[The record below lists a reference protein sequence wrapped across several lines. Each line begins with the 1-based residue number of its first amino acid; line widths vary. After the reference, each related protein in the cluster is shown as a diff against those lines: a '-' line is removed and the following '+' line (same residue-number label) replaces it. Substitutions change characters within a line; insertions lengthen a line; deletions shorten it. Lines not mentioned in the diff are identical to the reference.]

1 VFSVSLWFVYLGNL
15 FLGSPLI
22 NSLVRDFYN
31 NLIKSKHPKSKIAMR
46 ATIPVVASE
55 PASKKLSTLRRFLQY
70 LLLYRKEIPIAL
82 TLVFI
87 GAVTQAIGP
96 FFLGWSID
104 HLIEKGNL
112 QGLLLLLG
120 LLALNYGLGI
130 LAIRGQIIRV
140 GWIMQRLLAQLRQ
153 DIFLKIQS
161 LPLSFFDRSEAGD
174 LMSRLLNDVNT
185 VNQAFG
191 LTIAQ
196 MLGNIFSLVGI
207 IIAMLSINLQLGL
220 LSNLVVPLMIF
231 TTSLFARWARARFRV
246 TRQTIG
252 QLSAKLEED
261 IGSVREA
268 QAFNRVQTNIAQFDV
283 LNAANRDAN
292 VEAVAITSAF
302 LPSID
307 FLNTLATAGVLAYG
321 GYLAVTGS
329 VTVGVVTSFLLY
341 VQQFFRPIQIL
352 SQFYTQAQSAFAGL
366 ERIFLLL
373 DEPSELK
380 DAPDATEMPPIQ
392 GEVRFENVKFGYNP
406 DQLVLKGVNLHAYPG
421 QMIALVGPTGS
432 GKSTIINLILRFYDV
447 SGGAVK
453 IDDID
458 VRSVTQA
465 SLRRQIGIVLQDNIL
480 FSGTVAEN
488 IAFGAPHTT
497 QADIEAAAQLANVH
511 DFITSLPQGY
521 TTQLGERGAPL
532 SQGQRQLISIAR
544 AVLINPRI
552 LILDEATSSID
563 TRTEALVQSAIARLL
578 QGRTSFVIAHRLSTV
593 TQANQVLVIQQGQ
606 IVEQGTHAELID
618 RQGVY
623 ANLYSL
629 QLGAADTTVLQN
641 EK

>member
-1 VFSVSLWFVYLGNL
+1 MRGTSPIVVSEQQ
-15 FLGSPLI
+15 
-22 NSLVRDFYN
+22 
-31 NLIKSKHPKSKIAMR
+31 
-46 ATIPVVASE
+46 ATQQ
-55 PASKKLSTLRRFLQY
+55 LSTLRRFLQY
-70 LLLYRKEIPIAL
+70 LRPYRKEIPIAL
-82 TLVFI
+82 TLVLI
-87 GAVTQAIGP
+87 GASTQVIGP
-96 FFLGWSID
+96 FLLGWSID
-104 HLIEKGNL
+104 HLIAKGNL
-112 QGLLLLLG
+112 SGLLILLG
-120 LLALNYGLGI
+120 LLALIYWFGI
-130 LAIRGQIIRV
+130 SATRGQIIRV

-153 DIFLKIQS
+153 DIFIKIQS

-191 LTIAQ
+191 QTIAQ
-196 MLGNIFSLVGI
+196 MLGNVFSLFGI
-207 IIAMLSINLQLGL
+207 VIAMLLINLQLGL

-231 TTSLFARWARARFRV
+231 TTSLFARWARARFRI

-252 QLSAKLEED
+252 ELSAKLEED

-268 QAFNRVQTNIAQFDV
+268 QAFNRVQINIQEFDI

-292 VEAVAITSAF
+292 VGAVAITAAF

-307 FLNTLATAGVLAYG
+307 FLNTLGTAGVLAYG
-321 GYLAVTGS
+321 GYLAVTGAA
-329 VTVGVVTSFLLY
+329 TVGVVTSFLLY

-373 DEPSELK
+373 DEPAQLK
-380 DAPDATEMPPIQ
+380 DAPDAAEMPPIQ
-392 GEVRFENVKFGYNP
+392 GEVRFENVTFGYNP
-406 DQLVLKGVNLHAYPG
+406 EQLVLKGVNLQARPG

-432 GKSTIINLILRFYDV
+432 GKTTIINLILRFYDV

-453 IDDID
+453 IDNID

-480 FSGTVAEN
+480 FSGTVAQN
-488 IAFGAPHTT
+488 IAFGAPYAS
-497 QADIEAAAQLANVH
+497 QADIESAAQLANVH
-511 DFITSLPQGY
+511 EFITSLPQGY
-521 TTQLGERGAPL
+521 ATQLGERGAPL

-593 TQANQVLVIQQGQ
+593 TQADQVLVIQQGR
-606 IVEQGTHAELID
+606 IVEQGTHAQLID
-618 RQGVY
+618 QQGVY

-629 QLGAADTTVLQN
+629 QLGAN
-641 EK
+641 NS

>member
-1 VFSVSLWFVYLGNL
+1 MRTTAAVAVSQEQTTRQV
-15 FLGSPLI
+15 
-22 NSLVRDFYN
+22 
-31 NLIKSKHPKSKIAMR
+31 
-46 ATIPVVASE
+46 
-55 PASKKLSTLRRFLQY
+55 STLGRFLQY
-70 LLLYRKEIPIAL
+70 LKPYRKEIPIAI
-82 TLVFI
+82 TLVLI
-87 GAVTQAIGP
+87 GAITQAVGP
-96 FFLGWSID
+96 FFIGWSID
-104 HLIEKGNL
+104 NLIAKGNL
-112 QGLLLLLG
+112 QELLLLLG
-120 LLALNYGLGI
+120 LLALNYGVST

-153 DIFLKIQS
+153 DIFIKIQS

-196 MLGNIFSLVGI
+196 MLGNTFSLVGI
-207 IIAMLSINLQLGL
+207 VIAMLSINLQLGL
-220 LSNLVVPLMIF
+220 LSNLVVPVMIF
-231 TTSLFARWARARFRV
+231 TTGLFARWARSRFRV

-252 QLSAKLEED
+252 ELSAKLEED

-268 QAFNRVQTNIAQFDV
+268 QAFNRVHLNISEFEI
-283 LNAANRDAN
+283 LNAANRNAN
-292 VEAVAITSAF
+292 VQAVAITSAF

-329 VTVGVVTSFLLY
+329 ATVGVITSFLLY

-373 DEPSELK
+373 DEPSQLN

-406 DQLVLKGVNLHAYPG
+406 DQLVLKGINLHSQPG
-421 QMIALVGPTGS
+421 QMVALVGSTGS

-447 SGGAVK
+447 SSGAVK

-488 IAFGAPHTT
+488 IAFGSPYAS
-497 QADIEAAAQLANVH
+497 QADIEAAAQMANVH
-511 DFITSLPQGY
+511 EFITSLPQGY
-521 TTQLGERGAPL
+521 TTRLGEKGAPL

-563 TRTEALVQSAIARLL
+563 TRTEALVQTAIARLL
-578 QGRTSFVIAHRLSTV
+578 EDRTSFVIAHRLSTV
-593 TQANQVLVIQQGQ
+593 TQADCVLVMQQGQ
-606 IVEQGTHAELID
+606 IVEQGTHAELI
-618 RQGVY
+618 RQQGVY
-623 ANLYSL
+623 ANLYAL
-629 QLGAADTTVLQN
+629 QLGAADMVKGTG
-641 EK
+641 

>member
-1 VFSVSLWFVYLGNL
+1 
-15 FLGSPLI
+15 
-22 NSLVRDFYN
+22 
-31 NLIKSKHPKSKIAMR
+31 MR
-46 ATIPVVASE
+46 GIGPVVAPE
-55 PASKKLSTLRRFLQY
+55 QQASNQLSTLRRFLQY
-70 LLLYRKEIPIAL
+70 LRPYRKEIPIAL
-82 TLVFI
+82 TLVLI
-87 GAVTQAIGP
+87 GASTQAIGP
-96 FFLGWSID
+96 FLLGWSVD
-104 HLIEKGNL
+104 HLIARGNL
-112 QGLLLLLG
+112 QGLLLLLALLG
-120 LLALNYGLGI
+120 LIYALGVW
-130 LAIRGQIIRV
+130 AIRGQIMRV

-153 DIFLKIQS
+153 DIFIKIQS

-191 LTIAQ
+191 QTIAQ
-196 MLGNIFSLVGI
+196 MLGNTFSLVGI
-207 IIAMLSINLQLGL
+207 VIAMLTINLQLGL
-220 LSNLVVPLMIF
+220 LSNLVVPLMIL

-252 QLSAKLEED
+252 ELSAKLEED

-268 QAFNRVQTNIAQFDV
+268 QAFNRVHINIAEFDI

-292 VEAVAITSAF
+292 VEAVAITAAF

-321 GYLAVTGS
+321 GYLAVTGGA
-329 VTVGVVTSFLLY
+329 TVGVVTSFLLY

-373 DEPSELK
+373 DEPSQLN

-392 GEVRFENVKFGYNP
+392 GEVTFEDVKFGYNP
-406 DQLVLKGVNLHAYPG
+406 EQLVLKGVNLHAYPG

-432 GKSTIINLILRFYDV
+432 GKTTIINLILRFYDV
-447 SGGAVK
+447 SDGAVK
-453 IDDID
+453 IDEID
-458 VRSVTQA
+458 VRTVTQA

-488 IAFGAPHTT
+488 IAFGVPNAT

-511 DFITSLPQGY
+511 EFITSLPQGY

-593 TQANQVLVIQQGQ
+593 TQASQVLVIQQGQ
-606 IVEQGTHAELID
+606 IVERGTHAELIAK
-618 RQGVY
+618 QGVY
-623 ANLYSL
+623 ANLYAL
-629 QLGAADTTVLQN
+629 QLGATAT
-641 EK
+641 

>member
-1 VFSVSLWFVYLGNL
+1 
-15 FLGSPLI
+15 
-22 NSLVRDFYN
+22 
-31 NLIKSKHPKSKIAMR
+31 MR
-46 ATIPVVASE
+46 GTIPVVASE
-55 PASKKLSTLRRFLQY
+55 ENASQQPSTLRRFLQY
-70 LLLYRKEIPIAL
+70 VLLYRKEIPIAL

-87 GAVTQAIGP
+87 GALTQAVGP
-96 FFLGWSID
+96 FFIGWSID
-104 HLIEKGNL
+104 HLIAQGNL

-120 LLALNYGLGI
+120 LLGLNYGLGV
-130 LAIRGQIIRV
+130 LAIRGQILRV

-153 DIFLKIQS
+153 DIFIKIQS

-196 MLGNIFSLVGI
+196 MLGNTFSLVGI
-207 IIAMLSINLQLGL
+207 VIAMLSINLQLGL

-231 TTSLFARWARARFRV
+231 TTSLFARWARTRFRI

-252 QLSAKLEED
+252 ELSAKLEED

-268 QAFNRVQTNIAQFDV
+268 QAFNRVQMNIEEFDI

-292 VEAVAITSAF
+292 VDAVAITSAF

-321 GYLAVTGS
+321 GYLAVTGAA
-329 VTVGVVTSFLLY
+329 TVGVVTSFLLY

-392 GEVRFENVKFGYNP
+392 GEVTFENVKFGYNP

-421 QMIALVGPTGS
+421 QMVALVGPTGS

-480 FSGTVAEN
+480 FTGTVAEN
-488 IAFGAPHTT
+488 IAFGAPYAT
-497 QADIEAAAQLANVH
+497 QADIEVAAQLANVH
-511 DFITSLPQGY
+511 EFITSLPQGY

-544 AVLINPRI
+544 AVLINPQI

-563 TRTEALVQSAIARLL
+563 TRTEALVQSAITRLL

-593 TQANQVLVIQQGQ
+593 TQADQVLVIQQGQ
-606 IVEQGTHAELID
+606 IVEQGTHAELVNQ
-618 RQGVY
+618 QGVY
-623 ANLYSL
+623 ANLYAL

>member
-1 VFSVSLWFVYLGNL
+1 MRGTVS
-15 FLGSPLI
+15 
-22 NSLVRDFYN
+22 
-31 NLIKSKHPKSKIAMR
+31 
-46 ATIPVVASE
+46 VVASE
-55 PASKKLSTLRRFLQY
+55 DEASQQLSTLRRFLQY

-104 HLIEKGNL
+104 HLIKQGNL
-112 QGLLLLLG
+112 QGLLVLLG
-120 LLALNYGLGI
+120 LLALNYALSV

-153 DIFLKIQS
+153 DIFTKIQS

-196 MLGNIFSLVGI
+196 MLGNTFSLVGI
-207 IIAMLSINLQLGL
+207 IIAMLSINLKLGL

-261 IGSVREA
+261 ISSVREA
-268 QAFNRVQTNIAQFDV
+268 QAFNRVQMNIAEFDV

-321 GYLAVTGS
+321 GYLAVTGGA
-329 VTVGVVTSFLLY
+329 TVGVITSFLLY

-373 DEPSELK
+373 DEPSQLK

-392 GEVRFENVKFGYNP
+392 GEVTFENVKFGYNP

-447 SGGAVK
+447 SGGAVR

-488 IAFGAPHTT
+488 IAFGAPYAT

-511 DFITSLPQGY
+511 EFITSLPQGY

-563 TRTEALVQSAIARLL
+563 TRTEALVQTAIARLL
-578 QGRTSFVIAHRLSTV
+578 QNRTSFVIAHRLSTV
-593 TQANQVLVIQQGQ
+593 TQADQVLVIQQGQ
-606 IVEQGTHAELID
+606 IVEQGTHAELINQ
-618 RQGVY
+618 QGVY
-623 ANLYSL
+623 ANLYAL
-629 QLGAADTTVLQN
+629 QLGAADN
-641 EK
+641 DS

>member
-1 VFSVSLWFVYLGNL
+1 
-15 FLGSPLI
+15 
-22 NSLVRDFYN
+22 
-31 NLIKSKHPKSKIAMR
+31 MR
-46 ATIPVVASE
+46 GTIPVVASE
-55 PASKKLSTLRRFLQY
+55 QTSQQLSTLRRFLQY

-82 TLVFI
+82 TLVFL

-104 HLIEKGNL
+104 HLIEQENL

-120 LLALNYGLGI
+120 LLALNYGLGV

-153 DIFLKIQS
+153 DIFTKIQS

-196 MLGNIFSLVGI
+196 MLGNTFSLVGI

-231 TTSLFARWARARFRV
+231 TTSLFARWARVRFRV

-268 QAFNRVQTNIAQFDV
+268 QAFNRVQTNIAEFDV

-321 GYLAVTGS
+321 GYLAVTGAA
-329 VTVGVVTSFLLY
+329 TVGVVTSFLLY

-380 DAPDATEMPPIQ
+380 DAPDATEMPPIR
-392 GEVRFENVKFGYNP
+392 GEVTFENVKFGYNP

-421 QMIALVGPTGS
+421 QMVALVGPTGS

-488 IAFGAPHTT
+488 IAFGAPYAT
-497 QADIEAAAQLANVH
+497 QADIEAAAQMANVH
-511 DFITSLPQGY
+511 EFITSLPQGY

-563 TRTEALVQSAIARLL
+563 TRTEALVQIAIARLL

-593 TQANQVLVIQQGQ
+593 TQADQVLVIQQGQ
-606 IVEQGTHAELID
+606 IVEQGTHTQLID
-618 RQGVY
+618 QQGVY
-623 ANLYSL
+623 ANLYAL
-629 QLGAADTTVLQN
+629 QLGAANTI
-641 EK
+641 

>member
-1 VFSVSLWFVYLGNL
+1 M
-15 FLGSPLI
+15 
-22 NSLVRDFYN
+22 
-31 NLIKSKHPKSKIAMR
+31 KA
-46 ATIPVVASE
+46 AAPVVGIDRLSQQQQG
-55 PASKKLSTLRRFLQY
+55 STLRRFLRY
-70 LLLYRKEIPIAL
+70 FYPFRREIPAAL
-82 TLVFI
+82 ALVSL
-87 GAVTQAIGP
+87 GAASQSLGP
-96 FFLGWSID
+96 FLLGWSID
-104 HLIEKGNL
+104 HVIAQKNAP
-112 QGLLLLLG
+112 GLLLLLVT
-120 LLALNYGLGI
+120 LGVI
-130 LAIRGQIIRV
+130 YLSGIWAIRGQILRV
-140 GWIMQRLLAQLRQ
+140 GSIMQRLLAQLRQ
-153 DIFLKIQS
+153 DIFIKIQS

-174 LMSRLLNDVNT
+174 LMSRLLNDVST

-191 LTIAQ
+191 QTVAQ
-196 MLGNIFSLVGI
+196 MLGNLLSLLGI
-207 IIAMLSINLQLGL
+207 VIAMFAINLRLGL

-231 TTSLFARWARARFRV
+231 TTGLFARWARSRFRV

-252 QLSAKLEED
+252 ELSAKLEED

-268 QAFNRVQTNIAQFDV
+268 QAFNRVQLNIEAFDS

-292 VEAVAITSAF
+292 VQAVAITSAF

-321 GYLAVTGS
+321 GYLAVTGGA
-329 VTVGVVTSFLLY
+329 TVGVVTAFLLY

-373 DEPSELK
+373 DEPSQLV
-380 DAPDATEMPPIQ
+380 DADNAIEIPPIQ
-392 GEVRFENVKFGYNP
+392 GEVTFENVTFGYTAE
-406 DQLVLKGVNLHAYPG
+406 QTVLKGVNLTAQPG
-421 QMIALVGPTGS
+421 QMIALVGPTGA

-453 IDDID
+453 IDGRD

-488 IAFGAPHTT
+488 IAFGKPDAT
-497 QADIEAAAQLANVH
+497 QAEIEAAAQLANVH
-511 DFITSLPQGY
+511 EFITSLPQGY

-544 AVLINPRI
+544 AILINPRI

-563 TRTEALVQSAIARLL
+563 TRTEGLVQIAIARLL
-578 QGRTSFVIAHRLSTV
+578 ENRTSFVIAHRLSTV
-593 TQANQVLVIQQGQ
+593 TQADQVLVVQQGQ
-606 IVEQGTHAELID
+606 IVEHGTHAELIAQ
-618 RQGVY
+618 QGIY
-623 ANLYSL
+623 ANLYAL
-629 QLGAADTTVLQN
+629 QMVATAG
-641 EK
+641 

>member
-1 VFSVSLWFVYLGNL
+1 
-15 FLGSPLI
+15 
-22 NSLVRDFYN
+22 
-31 NLIKSKHPKSKIAMR
+31 MR
-46 ATIPVVASE
+46 GTIPVVASE
-55 PASKKLSTLRRFLQY
+55 QTSQQPSTLRRFLQY
-70 LLLYRKEIPIAL
+70 VLLYRKEIPIAL
-82 TLVFI
+82 TLVLI
-87 GAVTQAIGP
+87 GAITQAVGP

-104 HLIEKGNL
+104 HLIAQGNL
-112 QGLLLLLG
+112 QGLLMLLG
-120 LLALNYGLGI
+120 LLGLNYGLGV

-153 DIFLKIQS
+153 DIFIKIQS

-191 LTIAQ
+191 LTVAQ
-196 MLGNIFSLVGI
+196 MLGNTFSLVGI
-207 IIAMLSINLQLGL
+207 VIAMLSINLQLGL

-252 QLSAKLEED
+252 ELSAKLEED

-268 QAFNRVQTNIAQFDV
+268 QAFNRVQMNIAEFDI

-321 GYLAVTGS
+321 GYLAVTGAA
-329 VTVGVVTSFLLY
+329 TVGVVTSFLLY

-392 GEVRFENVKFGYNP
+392 GEVTFENVKFGYNP

-421 QMIALVGPTGS
+421 QMVALVGPTGS

-488 IAFGAPHTT
+488 IAFGAPYTT

-511 DFITSLPQGY
+511 EFITSLPQGY

-544 AVLINPRI
+544 AILINPRI

-593 TQANQVLVIQQGQ
+593 TQADQVLVIQQGE
-606 IVEQGTHAELID
+606 IVEQGTHAELVNQ
-618 RQGVY
+618 RGVY
-623 ANLYSL
+623 ANLYAL
-629 QLGAADTTVLQN
+629 QLGAADTMVLQN